1 MPEMEDCIGLTGP
14 EFEFPL
20 ELGKQREFAAAAHA
34 FQPHFQ
40 DGPHPLMFPTLPI
53 VGSYLWGYMPEEA
66 RGTSLVA
73 MGMDGKFAFD
83 GEQEFIFPEGLPR
96 IGEVL
101 TGQVTVEDVW
111 RKTGKRSGELIFYRI
126 RTDYRD
132 RVTGRLRLSN
142 LSTSIVPA
150 TVTDTL
156 PHAEP
161 GQISVYMHRNAH
173 RNQFA
178 AIPQA
183 DLSQLAEGDTPG
195 DIVMPPHTLTDCV
208 RFQIVAGNYGPGHHD
223 ALAARMM
230 GFPTWFGIGMYH
242 ASLLANYATSWL
254 PAAALR
260 RFKVRFLDS
269 SWPGDVITYRGHV
282 EAIREETDRKL
293 VDLRLTAARAPDQPI
308 IGGEATFEVPRD
320 DRKGRTA

>member
-1 MPEMEDCIGLTGP
+1 MEDCIGLTGP

-34 FQPHFQ
+34 FQPYFQ

-66 RGTSLVA
+66 RGTSLAA

-96 IGEVL
+96 VGEVL
-101 TGQVTVEDVW
+101 TGRVTVEDVW

-126 RTDYRD
+126 RTDYREQG
-132 RVTGRLRLSN
+132 TGRLRLSN

-161 GQISVYMHRNAH
+161 AQISVYMQRNAP
-173 RNQFA
+173 RDQFA
-178 AIPQA
+178 ALPQA
-183 DLSQLAEGDTPG
+183 DLSTLVEGDTPG

-260 RFKVRFLDS
+260 RFKVRFLES
-269 SWPGDVITYRGHV
+269 SWPGDVIVYRGHV
-282 EAIREETDRKL
+282 TDMQEQANATRVGL
-293 VDLRLTAARAPDQPI
+293 QLAAVRDDGQPI
-308 IGGEATFEVPRD
+308 IQGEASFSIPLRGRSGGET
-320 DRKGRTA
+320 